1 MPAVRDELAATLEET
16 LRLQQRL
23 VDDVR
28 DEGVDVADLV
38 AQVSVLERLD
48 DRRDQLIGQLRR
60 TASAGMRPA
69 RTSPPVREVLLETL
83 ADFRWPQ
90 NAGFL
95 EEYLL
100 ARHQL
105 QLDSRAF
112 APLRRDE
119 RNAWDRAPGA
129 REAYIAPA
137 LKPDGSANPRWITRS
152 DWEMGRRI
160 VATCEQSACSTY
172 TRFTSSP
179 GGQDRQ
185 KPATSAPA
193 VPSMRYL
200 RSMRRTS
207 STPSHRRPPH
217 PTTSSGHGGRISAS
231 APALSSGRSAGM
243 TSWTASRS
251 PASLLACPTVS
262 ASGAGTQAPRPEAAA
277 PSAHNNIG
285 LRRCELDLGA
295 QLQEQRLAR
304 IFHPPATR
312 PLGITERIVELEV
325 RLRETLRISSRAPS
339 REGLDKPPRQPR
351 SLRKKATTN
360 RAAGPA

>member
-1 MPAVRDELAATLEET
+1 MPTIRDELAATLEET

-28 DEGVDVADLV
+28 DEKVDVADLV

-48 DRRDQLIGQLRR
+48 DQRDHLIGQLRR

-69 RTSPPVREVLLETL
+69 RTSQPVREILLDTL

-152 DWEMGRRI
+152 DWELDRRI
-160 VATCEQSACSTY
+160 VATARTERLFDLYKIYVLAGRPGSAEAS
-172 TRFTSSP
+172 
-179 GGQDRQ
+179 
-185 KPATSAPA
+185 
-193 VPSMRYL
+193 YL
-200 RSMRRTS
+200 G
-207 STPSHRRPPH
+207 PRRPVDALLEKYAQDTLDTEP
-217 PTTSSGHGGRISAS
+217 PSAS
-231 APALSSGRSAGM
+231 ASDGEFRAWRAHVRDRVGSAIGEVRRDDEPDRKQLARQLADLPDRERVWGRN
-243 TSWTASRS
+243 
-251 PASLLACPTVS
+251 
-262 ASGAGTQAPRPEAAA
+262 AGTKAKGAAT
-277 PSAHNNIG
+277 N
-285 LRRCELDLGA
+285 
-295 QLQEQRLAR
+295 
-304 IFHPPATR
+304 
-312 PLGITERIVELEV
+312 
-325 RLRETLRISSRAPS
+325 SR
-339 REGLDKPPRQPR
+339 
-351 SLRKKATTN
+351 
-360 RAAGPA
+360 